1 MGLFTRFKALSSWTV
16 QELLEENVRLS
27 KLEFDYLF
35 SGPEYEKIKIK
46 TNEIE
51 NEFSRR
57 GLNLSEETNKKLRT
71 FKR

>member
-1 MGLFTRFKALSSWTV
+1 MGLFTRFKPLTSWTV
-16 QELLEENVRLS
+16 QELLAENVRLS

-51 NEFSRR
+51 SEFSRR
-57 GLNLSEETNKKLRT
+57 GLNINDEINKKLKT
-71 FKR
+71 F